1 MPQAKAATDLTR
13 RQILKLGATLTLS
26 CLSLPAFA
34 HSDPSAERRLL
45 FYNLH
50 TGEKLD
56 RVYWAEGRYL
66 SESLAEIDGLMRD
79 FRTGEV
85 KPIDRKLLDLLYL
98 VRRTL
103 GSDEAFG
110 VVSAYRSPATN
121 AKLLAQGRGVRKN
134 SLHMRG
140 MAIDIRLPGRDTGA
154 LWHAAISARRGGTG
168 FYPKYDFV
176 HLDVGPHWHWCK
188 PSRCN
193 GGAPRPG

>member
-1 MPQAKAATDLTR
+1 MPQAKAATDPTR

-26 CLSLPAFA
+26 CLSFPAFA

-45 FYNLH
+45 FHNLH

-66 SESLAEIDGLMRD
+66 SEPLAEIDGLMRD
-79 FRTGEV
+79 FRTGEI

-103 GSDEAFG
+103 DSDEAFE

-121 AKLLAQGRGVRKN
+121 KMLAKHSEGVAKK
-134 SLHMRG
+134 SLHMQG
-140 MAIDIRLPGRDTGA
+140 MAIDVNLHGHDLNRVRRVAKA
-154 LWHAAISARRGGTG
+154 LKLGGVG
-168 FYPKYDFV
+168 YYPKPGFV
-176 HLDVGPHWHWCK
+176 HLDT
-188 PSRCN
+188 
-193 GGAPRPG
+193 GAVRYW

>member
-1 MPQAKAATDLTR
+1 MPQAKAATGPTR
-13 RQILKLGATLTLS
+13 RHILKLGATLTLS

-34 HSDPSAERRLL
+34 HSDPSAERRLR
-45 FYNLH
+45 FHNLH

-66 SESLAEIDGLMRD
+66 SEPLAEIDGLLRD
-79 FRTGEV
+79 FRTGEI

-103 GSDEAFG
+103 DSDEAFE

-121 AKLLAQGRGVRKN
+121 KMLSKHSEGVAKK

-140 MAIDIRLPGRDTGA
+140 MAVDVNLPGRDLNRIRRVAKA
-154 LWHAAISARRGGTG
+154 LKLGGVG
-168 FYPKYDFV
+168 YYPKPGFV
-176 HLDVGPHWHWCK
+176 HLDT
-188 PSRCN
+188 
-193 GGAPRPG
+193 GGVRYW